1 MAGMHGGDIYTNK
14 VQLDF
19 SVNINPL
26 GIPKEVQQALKRAV
40 GKCRQYPDINASA
53 LRHAVAGMLNIP
65 EESLIFGNGASELF
79 MAVMHAIRP
88 DRVLLPVPSFYGYEY
103 AAVAVQSRIHTVYLK
118 EDRQYL
124 PDEELFGELTE
135 DIDVL
140 FLANPNNP
148 TGQRMEKSYIKK
160 LLELC
165 REKEI
170 LVILDECFIEF
181 CGEEYSM
188 MPETGE
194 YDNLLIVRAFTKSFA
209 IPGVRL
215 GYLVSSNRELR
226 NNIKAHLPEWNLS
239 AFAQEAGI
247 ACAAQKEYLG
257 KTREYIRTERK
268 ILSENLKNTG
278 IRVFDGEADFLLI
291 YTDIPLYGE
300 LLKRGI
306 LIRDCQNFRGLTE
319 GYYRVAVKT
328 REENIRLWKEA
339 GECIEEN
346 RAVIAGR
353 NRKEKF

>member
-14 VQLDF
+14 VRLDF

-40 GKCRQYPDINASA
+40 EKCGQYPDINASA

-88 DRVLLPVPSFYGYEY
+88 GRVLLPVPSFYGYEY

-215 GYLVSSNRELR
+215 GYLVSSNRKLR

-239 AFAQEAGI
+239 
-247 ACAAQKEYLG
+247 
-257 KTREYIRTERK
+257 
-268 ILSENLKNTG
+268 
-278 IRVFDGEADFLLI
+278 VFDGEADFLLI

>member
-1 MAGMHGGDIYTNK
+1 MCQKKSLKMENAKLNNK
-14 VQLDF
+14 
-19 SVNINPL
+19 
-26 GIPKEVQQALKRAV
+26 K
-40 GKCRQYPDINASA
+40 
-53 LRHAVAGMLNIP
+53 
-65 EESLIFGNGASELF
+65 
-79 MAVMHAIRP
+79 
-88 DRVLLPVPSFYGYEY
+88 
-103 AAVAVQSRIHTVYLK
+103 
-118 EDRQYL
+118 
-124 PDEELFGELTE
+124 
-135 DIDVL
+135 
-140 FLANPNNP
+140 
-148 TGQRMEKSYIKK
+148 KSYIKK